1 MNLFKKRKKTVITII
16 ILAVIGIY
24 YWQTKFNSPAAALQY
39 KTAKA
44 EKGSITTS
52 VSGSG
57 NIIVDQL
64 ASIDPTITGT
74 VANVAVKVGDNVK
87 KGDTLFTIINNDL
100 SVSNAKAGASLQQ
113 SKNSVDSAELAIE
126 QAKADYDAAK
136 KSDTSTHDQKDILKD
151 KIDIA
156 KNGLI
161 STQKSYS
168 ATITDYNNQIAN
180 GAKRTVIAPID
191 GTVSAINIKNG
202 DDLSRLSSGNNA
214 SSAPMIIGDLTTLKA
229 QIQVNEVDVPN
240 VSIGQKVMMTF
251 SAIDGLTMSGK
262 IEKMDALGTISQGV
276 VTYNVTIGFDSL
288 DSRIKPQM
296 SVSAKIITEIKQDVI
311 AVPNSALKTQG
322 NVTYLEVLDSA
333 TQKPQRRTIEIG
345 SANNTETEI
354 VSGVKVGDNV
364 IIQTIDPN
372 VKTTTTTS
380 TSGVGGAGGAR
391 GGGGG
396 GGIGGMLH

>member
-1 MNLFKKRKKTVITII
+1 MNLFKKRKKTFITII
-16 ILAVIGIY
+16 VLAVIGIY

-74 VANVAVKVGDNVK
+74 VANVVVKVGDNVK

-136 KSDTSTHDQKDILKD
+136 KSSTSTHDQKDILKD

-161 STQKSYS
+161 STQKSYN

-396 GGIGGMLH
+396 GFGGIIH